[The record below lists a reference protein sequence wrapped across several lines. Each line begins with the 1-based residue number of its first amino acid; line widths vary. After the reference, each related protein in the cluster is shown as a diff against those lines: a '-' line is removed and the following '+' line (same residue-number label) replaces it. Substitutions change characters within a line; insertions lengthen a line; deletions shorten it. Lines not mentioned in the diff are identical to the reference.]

1 MNCKFNHE
9 KIEYM
14 AMLLMRQKNTR
25 TPCMIRLGCVSN
37 SCRLSAFI
45 NGMWKC
51 YENPMYLEI
60 FFLNYFMKV
69 LLSIIKSCPS
79 MAASDTFTSNPICKH
94 KHQNSRWL
102 WEACTHSHLPW
113 RLKLCRENLSFDFEN
128 GQPSSSSSTVVIIRS
143 TKWRHLVC
151 KFR

>member
-1 MNCKFNHE
+1 
-9 KIEYM
+9 M
-14 AMLLMRQKNTR
+14 AMLLMRQKIR
-25 TPCMIRLGCVSN
+25 EHRAKCMIRLGCVSN

-45 NGMWKC
+45 NGMCMWKC
-51 YENPMYLEI
+51 CKNPMYVV
-60 FFLNYFMKV
+60 FFIKTIYFMKL

-79 MAASDTFTSNPICKH
+79 VAASDTFTSNPICKH

-102 WEACTHSHLPW
+102 WEACTDSHLPW
-113 RLKLCRENLSFDFEN
+113 RLKLCSRENLSFDFEN